1 MNQSRRASLISGS
14 VRLTLLADYPIS
26 VVLEPPSWHSL
37 SRGYAGSMAKRR
49 ISESDGMAALRAVQ
63 GGSAE
68 RLQLATAVRF
78 LLEELAALAPGNS
91 VEVRVPP
98 FGATQCVAGPRHTR
112 GTPPNVIETDPATW
126 VALATG
132 ALGWDEAIAAASVR
146 ASGTRANL
154 DGLLPLLRAP
164 R

>member
-1 MNQSRRASLISGS
+1 MS
-14 VRLTLLADYPIS
+14 
-26 VVLEPPSWHSL
+26 
-37 SRGYAGSMAKRR
+37 
-49 ISESDGMAALRAVQ
+49 ALRAAL
-63 GGSAE
+63 GGDE
-68 RLQLATAVRF
+68 NRTVVATAVRF

-112 GTPPNVIETDPATW
+112 GTPANVIETDPQTW
-126 VALATG
+126 IALATG
-132 ALGWDEAIAAASVR
+132 GLEWAAAVADARIS

-154 DGLLPLLRAP
+154 DGLLPILRP

>member
-1 MNQSRRASLISGS
+1 
-14 VRLTLLADYPIS
+14 
-26 VVLEPPSWHSL
+26 
-37 SRGYAGSMAKRR
+37 MAKRR

-132 ALGWDEAIAAASVR
+132 ALGLDEAIAAASVR